1 MKTIARRFFAAVA
14 TVPVLVTVSGIFLA
28 MLAIVPF
35 TGNAKDS
42 PAVKPTVVLVHGAFA
57 ESSSW
62 SGVTTRLLAEGY
74 PVVAAANPLRGAK
87 SDASY
92 VATLIDAIKGPVIL
106 VGHSYGGIVI
116 SLAAVGKSNVKALV
130 YVAAFAPDVG
140 ESALALSGKFPGS
153 TLGAALAPPVPLS
166 DGINDMY
173 ILQDKFPEQF
183 AADVPLSE
191 AKVMAA
197 TQRPV
202 TDAALNETVG
212 TPAWKAI
219 PSWFLYGGLD
229 KNIPPTVHAFM
240 AERAHAKKVVAI
252 KDASHVV
259 MISHPNALL
268 KLIGDA
274 NTATCARD

>member
-1 MKTIARRFFAAVA
+1 
-14 TVPVLVTVSGIFLA
+14 
-28 MLAIVPF
+28 
-35 TGNAKDS
+35 
-42 PAVKPTVVLVHGAFA
+42 LVHGAFA

-62 SGVTTRLLAEGY
+62 SGVATRLLAEGY
-74 PVVAAANPLRGAK
+74 PVVCAANPLRGAK

-92 VATLIDAIKGPVIL
+92 VASLIDSIKGPVIL

-140 ESALALSGKFPGS
+140 ESAFTLSGKFPGS
-153 TLGAALAPPVPLS
+153 TLGGALAPPVPLS
-166 DGINDMY
+166 DGGSDLY
-173 ILQDKFPEQF
+173 IQQEKFFDQF
-183 AADVPLSE
+183 AADVPMSE

-202 TDAALNETVG
+202 TDAALNEPVG
-212 TPAWKAI
+212 TPAWKTI
-219 PSWFLYGGLD
+219 PSWFLFGGSD
-229 KNIPPTVHAFM
+229 KNIPAAVHAFM
-240 AERAHAKKVVAI
+240 ADRAHAKKVVAI

-268 KLIGDA
+268 KLIADA
-274 NTATCARD
+274 NTATSARD